1 MEKLHIHFTLFSAA
15 YSPLIAAMAG
25 GFLAREGFDASFSVA
40 EPGVS
45 AISALE
51 SGEAQVIQTAP
62 SQGFMAVSRGEVPT
76 AVHFA
81 QINEMDVFFISG
93 RQADPDFKW
102 HMLED
107 AEVITFSGG
116 QPLAMFQYACHK
128 AGISF
133 DRVRRITV
141 GGAAAMD
148 AAFRDGQGA
157 FIQQQGP
164 FPQQLEDDG
173 MGHVVAQS
181 GPLIGPNAFSSVAA
195 TRDWL
200 ATDQAKSFTR
210 AYAQA
215 RRYMNEEAA
224 SEIAKS
230 QRAYFPKIDLDVLTR
245 CITAYQTLGCWTPHA
260 EITRE
265 AFAVAQEVFIHSGSL
280 SAPVDYDSVCI
291 LPPG

>member
-1 MEKLHIHFTLFSAA
+1 
-15 YSPLIAAMAG
+15 MAG

-62 SQGFMAVSRGEVPT
+62 SQGFMAISRGEAPT

-93 RQADPDFKW
+93 RQPDPDFNW

-107 AEVITFSGG
+107 AEVITFGGG

-128 AGISF
+128 AGIDF

-164 FPQQLEDDG
+164 FPQQLEADG
-173 MGHVVAQS
+173 IGHVVSQS

-200 ATDQAKSFTR
+200 ATDQAKAFTR
-210 AYAQA
+210 AYALA
-215 RRYMNEEAA
+215 RRYMNEESA

-230 QRAYFPKIDLDVLTR
+230 QQTYFPKIDLDVLTR
-245 CITAYQTLGCWTPHA
+245 CITAYQTLGCWTPHV
-260 EITRE
+260 EITRG

-280 SAPVDYDSVCI
+280 SAPVDYDSVCV
-291 LPPG
+291 PPPQ